1 MSKIFL
7 TDTCLRDGSHSVSHK
22 YTPDDI
28 IKVAGALDA
37 AGIDMIEI
45 GHGDGLTG
53 STQNYGFSDYSDY
66 ELIEAA
72 ASVVKKA
79 KLAVL
84 LVPGIGTVEDLENAK
99 KAGINSVRIAT
110 HCTEAD
116 VAEQHIMA
124 AKEMGL
130 FTVGFLMMAHLTSVD
145 RLVEEALKME
155 SYGADVV
162 YVTDSAGAMLPR
174 DVTEKITALKKNLKI
189 PIGHHSH
196 NNLGVAVTN
205 SLAAIEAGATFID
218 GSLSGLGAGAG
229 NTPTETL
236 IAVLNRMNIEHNAD
250 LYKAIDASNNA
261 LIPVL
266 ENKGIQTH
274 TNLDA
279 LIIGYAGVY
288 SSFMLHAKRAAKR
301 FNVDVR
307 DVLMELGKR
316 KAVGGQ
322 EDWII
327 EVANELSKN
336 VDMHNK

>member
-1 MSKIFL
+1 MSKITI
-7 TDTCLRDGSHSVSHK
+7 TDTTLRDGSHTVSHQFS
-22 YTPDDI
+22 PDDAI
-28 IKVAGALDA
+28 QVAGALDK
-37 AGIDMIEI
+37 AGIDIIEL

-53 STQNYGFSDYSDY
+53 STINYGFSSYSDY
-66 ELIEAA
+66 EIVKA
-72 ASVVKKA
+72 ASSVIENA

-84 LVPGIGTVEDLENAK
+84 LIPGIGTVEDLIKAK
-99 KAGINSVRIAT
+99 KYGANAVRVAT
-110 HCTEAD
+110 HSTEAD
-116 VAEQHIMA
+116 ISEQHIKA
-124 AKEMGL
+124 AKDMGL
-130 FTVGFLMMAHLTSVD
+130 FTVGFLMMAHLTDVD

-162 YVTDSAGAMLPR
+162 YATDSAGAMLPM

-196 NNLGVAVTN
+196 NNLGVAIAN
-205 SLAAIEAGATFID
+205 SLAAVEAGATYID

-229 NTPTETL
+229 NTSTENL
-236 IAVLNRMNIEHNAD
+236 VAVFDRMNIAHSAD
-250 LYKAIDASNNA
+250 LYKTMDASTDA

-266 ENKGIQTH
+266 ESKGLSPH

-279 LIIGYAGVY
+279 MIIGYAGVY

-301 FNVDVR
+301 FDVDVR
-307 DVLMELGKR
+307 DVLIELGKR

-327 EVANELSKN
+327 EVAHEMSTK
-336 VDMHNK
+336 K